1 VSLAAALA
9 GAGLARGACYG
20 IAVLVTLAAA
30 GLYRDRISTRVS
42 DQAGRL
48 ALAAAVPAAILLPW
62 TAAGLTLR
70 LAGIATALVIGLRI
84 VAGAGLRT
92 AGRHGLLT
100 RRTLIIG
107 AGEAGERLAAQLR
120 QHPQLG
126 LQLCGLVDDTPAAP
140 RTAPLLGSVPQAGRL
155 VTGLG
160 ISQVLVVTPAVADED
175 LLAAVR
181 DCRARGARVSMLPR
195 LPEVG
200 AAVPRACLDEIWG
213 MPFIPL
219 RPDAGSVTRRAAK
232 RAIDLSAGAA
242 LLLLMAPLMLVL
254 AAAVR
259 LEFRLPPLFRQD
271 RVVGRG
277 REATIVK
284 LRTLRPAG
292 NPDTTWVIPAGQSSP
307 LGRVLRATHADELP
321 QLASVLRGDLSL
333 VGPRPERPY
342 FARQLAR
349 EIRGYA
355 DRERV
360 SAGLTGWAQ
369 VHGLTG
375 DTSIEDRAR
384 FDNFY
389 IEYWSV
395 WLDLLILV
403 RTLTSALSGAMHS
416 ARGGTA

>member
-1 VSLAAALA
+1 
-9 GAGLARGACYG
+9 
-20 IAVLVTLAAA
+20 
-30 GLYRDRISTRVS
+30 
-42 DQAGRL
+42 
-48 ALAAAVPAAILLPW
+48 
-62 TAAGLTLR
+62 
-70 LAGIATALVIGLRI
+70 
-84 VAGAGLRT
+84 
-92 AGRHGLLT
+92 
-100 RRTLIIG
+100 
-107 AGEAGERLAAQLR
+107 
-120 QHPQLG
+120 
-126 LQLCGLVDDTPAAP
+126 
-140 RTAPLLGSVPQAGRL
+140 
-155 VTGLG
+155 
-160 ISQVLVVTPAVADED
+160 
-175 LLAAVR
+175 
-181 DCRARGARVSMLPR
+181 
-195 LPEVG
+195 
-200 AAVPRACLDEIWG
+200 
-213 MPFIPL
+213 
-219 RPDAGSVTRRAAK
+219 
-232 RAIDLSAGAA
+232 
-242 LLLLMAPLMLVL
+242 
-254 AAAVR
+254 
-259 LEFRLPPLFRQD
+259 
-271 RVVGRG
+271 VVGRG